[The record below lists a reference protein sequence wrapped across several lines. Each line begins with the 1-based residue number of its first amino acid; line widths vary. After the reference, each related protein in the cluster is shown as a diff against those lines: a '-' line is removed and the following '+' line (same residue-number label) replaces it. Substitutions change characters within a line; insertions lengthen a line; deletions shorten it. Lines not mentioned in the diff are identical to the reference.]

1 LSSGHRTVTE
11 ELFGRT
17 LQIETGRLAKQANGS
32 VLLTYG
38 DTVVLAT
45 VAASKEAT
53 EGEDFLPLTVNYQEK
68 SYAAGRIPG
77 GYFKREGR
85 PSEKEILTSRLIDR
99 PIRPLFPKKYTF
111 PTQVIVTVMSSDQE
125 NDPDVLSITAA
136 SSALMTSNIPF
147 EGPVAGVR
155 VGRIDGEFV
164 CNPIR
169 SQIEQSD
176 IDLVVAGTE
185 DAIVMVESGS
195 NEVSESDMI
204 DALMFAHHC
213 IKEFAEPQ
221 KKLVSDLNIIKI
233 ELAQEQDNSELFNE
247 ISGFSKDRLIEALLT
262 KQKQERSIK
271 VNQIFSETVDN
282 FAEKYPDTEELITKE
297 FDNLKKDLLRQ
308 MVVYDGKRIDGRS
321 FTDIRDISI
330 ETGFLP
336 RTHGSALFTRGETQA
351 AVIATLGTSYDEQ
364 KIDSLEG
371 ETKKSFMLHYNFPP
385 FSVGEV
391 GNRLGPGRREIGHG
405 ALAERAI
412 RYMIPTKERFP
423 YTVRVVSDILESNGS
438 SSMATVCGTS
448 LALMD
453 GGVPIKDHVAGVAM
467 GLIKEDE
474 KVAILTDILGDED
487 HLGDMDFKVA
497 GTEKGITALQMDIK
511 ITGVTREILQDALT
525 QAKDARMFILGK
537 MKDAITGPRDSIS
550 EYAPMITSIKIDPA
564 KIKDI
569 IGSGGKTIKKIVE
582 ESGAQIDIQD
592 DGTVNVAAIA
602 RPASDKAIK
611 MINMIIE
618 DIEVGKIYIGKVKR
632 ILDFGAVVELMNGK
646 DGLVHISELAPYR
659 VKEVTDIVK
668 EGDEILV
675 KCIEKGTDGRIRLSR
690 KEALDEDIE
699 HYR

>member
-1 LSSGHRTVTE
+1 MSSGHRRITE
-11 ELFGRT
+11 QLFGRT
-17 LQIETGRLAKQANGS
+17 LEIETGRLAKQANGA
-32 VLLTYG
+32 VLLQYG

-45 VAASKEAT
+45 VAASKEAI

-99 PIRPLFPKKYTF
+99 PMRPLFPKTYTF
-111 PTQVIVTVMSSDQE
+111 PTQIIVTVMSADQQ

-147 EGPVAGVR
+147 AGPVAGVR

-164 CNPIR
+164 CNPIK
-169 SQIEQSD
+169 SQIEESD
-176 IDLVVAGTE
+176 IDLIVAGTE

-195 NEVSESDMI
+195 KEVSESDII
-204 DALMFAHHC
+204 DALMFAHEC
-213 IKEFAEPQ
+213 INKFIEPQ
-221 KKLVSDLNIIKI
+221 KKLISDLDIIKI
-233 ELAQEQDNSELFNE
+233 ELPQEQDNSELYNE
-247 ISGFSKDRLIEALLT
+247 ISSFSKDKLIEALFT
-262 KQKQERSIK
+262 KEKQERATK
-271 VNQIFSETVDN
+271 VNQIFSEITEN
-282 FAEKYPDTEELITKE
+282 FSDKYPDSEELITKQFE
-297 FDNLKKDLLRQ
+297 ILKRDLVRTT
-308 MVVYDGKRIDGRS
+308 VVNDQKRIDGRS

-330 ETGFLP
+330 EIGFLP

-351 AVIATLGTSYDEQ
+351 AVIATLGTSYDVQ
-364 KIDSLEG
+364 KIDSLDG
-371 ETKKSFMLHYNFPP
+371 DIKRSFMLHYNFPP

-405 ALAERAI
+405 VLAERSI
-412 RYMIPTKERFP
+412 RNMIPSKDEFP
-423 YTVRVVSDILESNGS
+423 YTIRVVSDILESNGS

-453 GGVPIKDHVAGVAM
+453 AGVPIKDHVAGVAM
-467 GLIKEDE
+467 GLIKEDD

-511 ITGVTREILQDALT
+511 ITGVTREILETALT

-537 MKDAITGPRDSIS
+537 MKEALTGPRDSIS

-569 IGSGGKTIKKIVE
+569 IGSGGKIIKKIVE

-592 DGTVNVAAIA
+592 DGTVNVSAVL
-602 RPASDKAIK
+602 RSASDKAIK
-611 MINMIIE
+611 MINLILE
-618 DIEVGKIYIGKVKR
+618 EIEVDKVYIGKVKR
-632 ILDFGAVVELMNGK
+632 ILDFGAVAELMNGK
-646 DGLVHISELAPYR
+646 DGLIHISELAPER
-659 VKEVTDIVK
+659 VKEVTDILK
-668 EGDEILV
+668 EGDEVLV
-675 KCIEKGTDGRIRLSR
+675 RCIEKGRDGKIRLSR
-690 KEALDEDIE
+690 KAALDEDIE
-699 HYR
+699 NYR